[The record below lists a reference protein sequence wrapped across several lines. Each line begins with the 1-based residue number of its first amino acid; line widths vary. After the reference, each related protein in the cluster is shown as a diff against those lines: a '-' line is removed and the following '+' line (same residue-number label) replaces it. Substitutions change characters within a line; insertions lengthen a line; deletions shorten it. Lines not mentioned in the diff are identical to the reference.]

1 MLLKGPKVP
10 DKLQRLIRNLLLGF
24 VFVTIGFALGKRSG
38 QAPAETERV
47 EKGSKVVVTYLHATF
62 RCVTC
67 NTIEAMAKE
76 VVETQFRDALASGA
90 VEWRTENYQEKED
103 LAQRYQVVAACVV
116 VARVVNG
123 QETGYRRLDDVWT
136 LMKDP
141 PAFEE
146 YVASAIRELLPQ
158 GKDGA

>member
-1 MLLKGPKVP
+1 MSEKLKKVTRNVLLA
-10 DKLQRLIRNLLLGF
+10 F
-24 VFVTIGFALGKRSG
+24 VLVTVGYALGKRSAQVPTG
-38 QAPAETERV
+38 AGTIEE
-47 EKGSKVVVTYLHATF
+47 GSKVVVTYLHATF

-67 NTIEAMAKE
+67 NTIEAMAKD
-76 VVETQFRDALASGA
+76 VVETQFEDALSSGA
-90 VEWRTENYQEKED
+90 VEWRTENYQERED
-103 LAQRYQVVAACVV
+103 LAKRYQVVAACVV
-116 VARVVNG
+116 VAKVVNG
-123 QETGYRRLDDVWT
+123 QETEYRRLDDVWT